1 MTIEKNIM
9 NKRKDLGLTQKTLAE
24 NLNVSDKTISSWEN
38 KKTYPDIEMLI
49 QLRDFLNLS
58 LDELIK
64 EDIKMVKN
72 IDENV
77 KDGKKWKKWNKL
89 IIIAFVLLIVL
100 LFITSQVKFV

>member
-77 KDGKKWKKWNKL
+77 KDGKKWKK
-89 IIIAFVLLIVL
+89 
-100 LFITSQVKFV
+100 